1 MRSVMPHPRT
11 TSSQPEQVQHRLV
24 ARTLREKVVPRIF
37 LLAMTILF
45 LIPLYWM
52 VITAFKT
59 PTELTSIPPIIWPRS
74 FRWQNFVDAVSAIPF
89 GQYFVNTVIITGL
102 STVGAVVSNLLIA
115 YGFAC
120 IKWPGRDVV
129 FYLVIATIFIPFPI
143 VAVPLFDLFASL
155 HWVNTFLP
163 LIVPAFF
170 GNAFFIFLLRQFLLR
185 VPPEMLEA
193 ARIDGAHELQIMYR
207 VIMPMVRPALAAV
220 AIFAMIAAWND
231 FLGPLIYLQDDSKRT
246 LAIGLQ
252 FFRSLHDVQLNLLM
266 AASVLVILPV
276 IILFILFNLFFI
288 EGVTVGS
295 IR

>member
-1 MRSVMPHPRT
+1 MRSVMPHQRT
-11 TSSQPEQVQHRLV
+11 TGSQPKRFQHRLV

-37 LLAMTILF
+37 LLAMAILF

-59 PTELTSIPPIIWPRS
+59 PAELTSIPPTIWPRS
-74 FRWQNFVDAVSAIPF
+74 LRWQNFVDAVSAIPF

-120 IKWPGRDVV
+120 IKWPGRDFV

-143 VAVPLFDLFASL
+143 VAVPLFDMFASL

-163 LIVPAFF
+163 LIVPACF
-170 GNAFFIFLLRQFLLR
+170 GNGFFIFLLRQFLLQI
-185 VPPEMLEA
+185 PPEMLEA

-207 VIMPMVRPALAAV
+207 VIMPMARPALATV
-220 AIFAMIAAWND
+220 AIFAMIASWND

-266 AASVLVILPV
+266 AASVLVILPE
-276 IILFILFNLFFI
+276 IILFILFQRYFI

>member
-11 TSSQPEQVQHRLV
+11 TGSQPKQGQHRLV

-37 LLAMTILF
+37 LLAMAILF

-59 PTELTSIPPIIWPRS
+59 PAELTSIPPTIWPRS

-102 STVGAVVSNLLIA
+102 STIGAVVSNMLIA

-120 IKWPGRDVV
+120 IKWPGRDFV

-143 VAVPLFDLFASL
+143 VAVPLFDMFASL

-170 GNAFFIFLLRQFLLR
+170 GNAFFIFLLRQFLLQ
-185 VPPEMLEA
+185 VPQEMLEA

-276 IILFILFNLFFI
+276 IILFILFQRYFI
-288 EGVTVGS
+288 EGVTIGS

>member
-1 MRSVMPHPRT
+1 MRSVLPHPRT
-11 TSSQPEQVQHRLV
+11 TGSQPKQVQHRL
-24 ARTLREKVVPRIF
+24 ATRTLREKVVPRIF

-52 VITAFKT
+52 AITALKT
-59 PTELTSIPPIIWPRS
+59 PAELTSIPPTIWPRS
-74 FRWQNFVDAVSAIPF
+74 FRWQNVVDAVSAIPF

-120 IKWPGRDVV
+120 IKWPGRDFV

-143 VAVPLFDLFASL
+143 VAVPLFDMFASL

-163 LIVPAFF
+163 LIVPAYF
-170 GNAFFIFLLRQFLLR
+170 GNGFFIFLLRQFLLQI
-185 VPPEMLEA
+185 PSEMLEA
-193 ARIDGAHELQIMYR
+193 ARIDGAHELQIMYY
-207 VIMPMVRPALAAV
+207 VVMPMARSALAAV

-252 FFRSLHDVQLNLLM
+252 FFRSLHNVQLNLLM

-276 IILFILFNLFFI
+276 IILFILFQRYFI

>member
-1 MRSVMPHPRT
+1 M
-11 TSSQPEQVQHRLV
+11 
-24 ARTLREKVVPRIF
+24 
-37 LLAMTILF
+37 
-45 LIPLYWM
+45 
-52 VITAFKT
+52 
-59 PTELTSIPPIIWPRS
+59 WPQA

-89 GQYFVNTVIITGL
+89 GRYFVNTVIITAL
-102 STVGAVVSNLLIA
+102 STIGAVISNMLIA

-120 IKWPGRDVV
+120 IKWPGRDIV

-143 VAVPLFDLFASL
+143 VAVPLFDMFASL

-163 LIVPAFF
+163 LIVPAFL
-170 GNAFFIFLLRQFLLR
+170 GNGFFIFLLRQFLLQI
-185 VPPEMLEA
+185 PPEMQEA
-193 ARIDGAHELQIMYR
+193 ARLDGANQLQTLYH
-207 VIMPMVRPALAAV
+207 VILPMARPALVVV
-220 AIFAMIAAWND
+220 AIFSTIGAWND
-231 FLGPLIYLQDDSKRT
+231 FLGPLIYIQDDTKRT

-276 IILFILFNLFFI
+276 VVLFILFQRYFI

>member
-11 TSSQPEQVQHRLV
+11 PGSQPKQGQHRLV

-37 LLAMTILF
+37 LLAMAILF

-59 PTELTSIPPIIWPRS
+59 PAELTSVPPTIWPRS

-120 IKWPGRDVV
+120 IKWPGRDFV

-143 VAVPLFDLFASL
+143 VAVPLFDMFASL

-163 LIVPAFF
+163 LIVPAYF
-170 GNAFFIFLLRQFLLR
+170 GNGFFIFLLRQFLLQ

-276 IILFILFNLFFI
+276 IILFILFQRYFI

>member
-11 TSSQPEQVQHRLV
+11 TGSQPEQGQHRLV
-24 ARTLREKVVPRIF
+24 ARTLREKVVPSIF

-52 VITAFKT
+52 VITALKT
-59 PTELTSIPPIIWPRS
+59 PAELTSIPPTIWPRS

-89 GQYFVNTVIITGL
+89 GQYFVNTLIITGL

-120 IKWPGRDVV
+120 IKWPGRDFV

-143 VAVPLFDLFASL
+143 VAVPLFDIFASL

-170 GNAFFIFLLRQFLLR
+170 GNAFFIFLLRQFLLQ

-207 VIMPMVRPALAAV
+207 VIMPLVRPALAAV

-276 IILFILFNLFFI
+276 IILFILFQRYFI